1 VQRYPAA
8 RSANKARCRDAASYA
23 LAGRLAEA
31 RAKLRE
37 FLRVAERD
45 MAHFPGQNSQEWMD
59 YLERQSPYED
69 RRDLD
74 HLCEGLRKA
83 GLPI

>member
-1 VQRYPAA
+1 
-8 RSANKARCRDAASYA
+8 
-23 LAGRLAEA
+23 
-31 RAKLRE
+31 
-37 FLRVAERD
+37 